1 MSKENVEVVR
11 RLNAMFNSGELD
23 AVLDFVDPDFEW
35 VPAVSDLPAV
45 KGRENV
51 KRFFQ
56 EQVLGRFDQLRADPE
71 EFFDAGDTVVM
82 IVHLQGSTRGG
93 EADVDYRVAQLWT
106 FDGSTPIRAEGY
118 LERKEALK
126 AAGLS
131 E

>member
-1 MSKENVEVVR
+1 MSQENVEVVR

-56 EQVLGRFDQLRADPE
+56 EQVLGPF
-71 EFFDAGDTVVM
+71 
-82 IVHLQGSTRGG
+82 GS
-93 EADVDYRVAQLWT
+93 
-106 FDGSTPIRAEGY
+106 AEG
-118 LERKEALK
+118 
-126 AAGLS
+126 
-131 E
+131 

>member
-1 MSKENVEVVR
+1 MSQENVEVVR
-11 RLNAMFNSGELD
+11 RLNAMFNSGELE

-56 EQVLGRFDQLRADPE
+56 DQVLGRFDQLRAEPE

-82 IVHLQGSTRGG
+82 IVHLQGSMRGG
-93 EADVDYRVAQLWT
+93 EANVDYRLAQLWT
-106 FDGSTPIRAEGY
+106 FDGGIAVRAEGY
-118 LERKEALK
+118 LERQEALR